1 MRVPELYK
9 RPGWQRF
16 FAGMMF
22 GAIVS
27 WLIFLFTYGTF
38 QEKQVTLLRS
48 QQHHM
53 DSLKEQITLYRED
66 LHTLNEDNKKRLLI
80 QSVDVHLV
88 NREQYKIPEPDTL
101 KFEDQVKEDIS
112 EVITK
117 DIESVYKTKELLK
130 RTVENK
136 EYTIREKTYR
146 AKVTELTIYTKLSL
160 EVRISFAE

>member
-1 MRVPELYK
+1 M
-9 RPGWQRF
+9 
-16 FAGMMF
+16 
-22 GAIVS
+22 
-27 WLIFLFTYGTF
+27 
-38 QEKQVTLLRS
+38 TLLRS

-66 LHTLNEDNKKRLLI
+66 LHKLNEDNKKRLLI

-136 EYTIREKTYR
+136 EYTIREKAYR

>member
-9 RPGWQRF
+9 RPGWRCF

-48 QQHHM
+48 QRHHM

-66 LHTLNEDNKKRLLI
+66 LHKLNEDNKKRSLI

-136 EYTIREKTYR
+136 EYTIREKAYR

>member
-1 MRVPELYK
+1 M
-9 RPGWQRF
+9 
-16 FAGMMF
+16 
-22 GAIVS
+22 
-27 WLIFLFTYGTF
+27 
-38 QEKQVTLLRS
+38 TLLRS

-66 LHTLNEDNKKRLLI
+66 LHKLNEDNKQRLLI

-117 DIESVYKTKELLK
+117 DIESVYKTKELLNGPWKIKNIRLEK
-130 RTVENK
+130 RHTAPKSPN
-136 EYTIREKTYR
+136 
-146 AKVTELTIYTKLSL
+146 
-160 EVRISFAE
+160 